1 MNTKLSYEV
10 LPTASIRAFA
20 KNPRHHGKQQVNRIA
35 ASIREFGFTNP
46 VLVDEHME
54 LIAGHGRHAAALLE
68 GLTSI
73 PAIIVSGL
81 SSAQKKA
88 LRIADNRIAE
98 QSTWSAELLAGELKD
113 LLSLDFDIELTGFDS
128 IELDGLLTGDAEGAE
143 EEPPIGAPPATP
155 VSRIGD
161 LWGLGGHRLFC
172 GDACLHS
179 SYQAVLDGRVVDMV
193 ITDVPYNVPIAGN
206 VSGLGRNKHGEF
218 AMASGEMSTE
228 QFREFLRITL
238 GLARD
243 ASRDG
248 SLHYVFID
256 WRSVADLVVLG
267 RELFSELKNIVA
279 WVKPNGGMGAFYR
292 SQHELIAVFKHGH
305 GRHVNNVQLGRLG
318 RYRSNVWQYP
328 GASGFSSSR
337 AKDLEDHPTV
347 KPVRLVADAIRD
359 ATSPGDLVLDP
370 FGGAGTTLLA
380 AEQVG
385 RHAALIEIEP
395 RYVDVTLRRFAEQA
409 NAEPVLLPERVP
421 LSEVRRE
428 RLGQGEQCHVG

>member
-20 KNPRHHGKQQVNRIA
+20 KNPRHHGKRQVNRIA

-267 RELFSELKNIVA
+267 RELFSELKNIIA

-292 SQHELIAVFKHGH
+292 SQHELIAIFKHGR

-318 RYRSNVWQYP
+318 RYRSNVWQYS

-337 AKDLEDHPTV
+337 AEDLEDHPTV

-359 ATSPGDLVLDP
+359 ATRPGDLVLDP

-380 AEQVG
+380 AE
-385 RHAALIEIEP
+385 
-395 RYVDVTLRRFAEQA
+395 
-409 NAEPVLLPERVP
+409 
-421 LSEVRRE
+421 
-428 RLGQGEQCHVG
+428 